1 MSRKTLQELTIKDN
15 FLFAATMM
23 DSDNCRDVLECA
35 IGIPID
41 YVEVSREKSI
51 VYHPEYRGIRL
62 DVFAKDE
69 KHTRYNVEMQIAK
82 QEIFRRSRYYH
93 GQMDMELLASGMEYE
108 ELPDCYVIFI
118 CDYDPVGLGR
128 YRYTKRDTFAE
139 EPSYEYD
146 DGSHTIFLNTKGTNE
161 DEVPK
166 QLVTFLK
173 FVGASLED
181 STADYQDALVS
192 RLQASVRKIK
202 ADREMENRYMVL
214 EEMMK
219 NEYKAGRLEGRL
231 DGKRDGIIL
240 LLERYGQISES
251 LRNTILSVSEMEVL
265 DKLFVIAARTE
276 SIESFE
282 QEVEG
287 LRLS

>member
-1 MSRKTLQELTIKDN
+1 
-15 FLFAATMM
+15 
-23 DSDNCRDVLECA
+23 
-35 IGIPID
+35 
-41 YVEVSREKSI
+41 
-51 VYHPEYRGIRL
+51 
-62 DVFAKDE
+62 
-69 KHTRYNVEMQIAK
+69 
-82 QEIFRRSRYYH
+82 
-93 GQMDMELLASGMEYE
+93 MDMELLASGVEYE

-146 DGSHTIFLNTKGTNE
+146 DGSHTIFLSTKGTNE
-161 DEVPK
+161 DEVPE

-181 STADYQDALVS
+181 STADYRDALVS

-219 NEYKAGRLEGRL
+219 DEYRAGQEAGERKGRCEGKLE
-231 DGKRDGIIL
+231 GKRDDICL

-265 DKLFVIAARTE
+265 DKLLDIAARAE